1 MLCNTVQAFCVCTAL
16 EEATTQFRRRPP
28 PGLTCL
34 RSTGS
39 ARLAAISDSKQH
51 VKGPFDVVQQHG
63 RLLQCIEIHASC
75 RFYDS
80 GLTLADCLLRST
92 SLIDAQAL
100 SLFLFLS
107 LPPSLA
113 RSLSLSLSP
122 SLSSPSALEGGKR
135 HPSTSPN
142 PWTKLMYQRSSFIMS
157 FVMSSSSIVY
167 YSLCQPTEVFTFA
180 SGAVNF
186 IPERSMLRSLQTSS
200 ANQVPAASNL
210 PAAQQG
216 LVHNCLLHK
225 RAPTLDKRNP
235 APVDKWCISLFV
247 GFQPSKVVQD
257 FFHPQYHS

>member
-1 MLCNTVQAFCVCTAL
+1 MLCNAVQAFCVCTAL

-100 SLFLFLS
+100 SLFLSLS

-113 RSLSLSLSP
+113 RSLSLSLSL
-122 SLSSPSALEGGKR
+122 SLFAFCFGRREATSKHITQSLDQADVPTKFFYHVIR
-135 HPSTSPN
+135 HV
-142 PWTKLMYQRSSFIMS
+142 FI
-157 FVMSSSSIVY
+157 I
-167 YSLCQPTEVFTFA
+167 
-180 SGAVNF
+180 
-186 IPERSMLRSLQTSS
+186 
-200 ANQVPAASNL
+200 
-210 PAAQQG
+210 
-216 LVHNCLLHK
+216 NCLLLLVSTHGSVHLRFGCRQFHTRTVNAK
-225 RAPTLDKRNP
+225 VASNFLCKSSSG
-235 APVDKWCISLFV
+235 CIKSTCRTARSCAQLFAA
-247 GFQPSKVVQD
+247 
-257 FFHPQYHS
+257 